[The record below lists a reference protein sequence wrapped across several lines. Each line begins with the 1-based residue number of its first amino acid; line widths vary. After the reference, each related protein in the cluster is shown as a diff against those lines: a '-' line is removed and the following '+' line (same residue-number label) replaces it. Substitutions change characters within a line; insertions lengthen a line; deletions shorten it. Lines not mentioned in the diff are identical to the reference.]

1 LQRKAFKTGLKNKV
15 GNDMSADLHIN
26 PPIDKKQ
33 KYFFF
38 KVVSF
43 LSTLSGWCS
52 AGMTLMAIAITC
64 QMIFV
69 RFVLNGSTVW
79 QTEAV
84 VFLIVAATLIGLPFV
99 QQLRGHVNVNLI
111 PLMLPAVGRYFLA
124 IFTYSI
130 SIITIAIMLW
140 FSFEFWHLA
149 FTRGWTSDS
158 VWAPSLWIVYSSLPI
173 GFGLL
178 ILQLLAD
185 LVAIILKIEAPFGL
199 GEK

>member
-1 LQRKAFKTGLKNKV
+1 MSDHSNINDQTGTSSK
-15 GNDMSADLHIN
+15 
-26 PPIDKKQ
+26 P
-33 KYFFF
+33 FFF

-52 AGMTLMAIAITC
+52 AGMTLIAIAITC

-111 PLMLPAVGRYFLA
+111 PLMLPAKGRYFLA
-124 IFTYSI
+124 IFTYSVA
-130 SIITIAIMLW
+130 IITISMMLW
-140 FSFEFWHLA
+140 FSYEFWHLA
-149 FTRGWTSDS
+149 FTRGWTSDT
-158 VWAPSLWIVYSSLPI
+158 VWAPQLWIVYSSLPI

-185 LVAIILKIEAPFGL
+185 LAAIVLKIELPFGL
-199 GEK
+199 GED

>member
-1 LQRKAFKTGLKNKV
+1 
-15 GNDMSADLHIN
+15 MSADLHIDSS
-26 PPIDKKQ
+26 IDKKQ
-33 KYFFF
+33 KYLFFR
-38 KVVSF
+38 VVSF
-43 LSTLSGWCS
+43 FSTLSGWCS
-52 AGMTLMAIAITC
+52 DGMTLAAIAITC

-111 PLMLPAVGRYFLA
+111 PLMLPAKGRYFLA
-124 IFTYSI
+124 IFTYSVA
-130 SIITIAIMLW
+130 IITISMMLW
-140 FSFEFWHLA
+140 FSYEFWHLA
-149 FTRGWTSDS
+149 FTRGWTSDT
-158 VWAPSLWIVYSSLPI
+158 VWAPQLWIVYSSLPI

-185 LVAIILKIEAPFGL
+185 LAAIVLKIELPFGL
-199 GEK
+199 GED

>member
-1 LQRKAFKTGLKNKV
+1 MSGNAHSNAERAKT
-15 GNDMSADLHIN
+15 
-26 PPIDKKQ
+26 Q
-33 KYFFF
+33 KPVFF
-38 KVVSF
+38 KVVAF

-52 AGMTLMAIAITC
+52 AGMTVIAIAITC

-111 PLMLPAVGRYFLA
+111 PLMLPAKGRYFLA
-124 IFTYSI
+124 IFTYSVA
-130 SIITIAIMLW
+130 IITISMMLW
-140 FSFEFWHLA
+140 FSYEFWHLA
-149 FTRGWTSDS
+149 FTRGWTSDT
-158 VWAPSLWIVYSSLPI
+158 VWAPQLWIVYSSLPI

-185 LVAIILKIEAPFGL
+185 LAAIVLKIELPFGL
-199 GEK
+199 GED

>member
-1 LQRKAFKTGLKNKV
+1 MSGNAHSNAASAKT
-15 GNDMSADLHIN
+15 
-26 PPIDKKQ
+26 KKPV
-33 KYFFF
+33 FF
-38 KVVSF
+38 KVVAF

-52 AGMTLMAIAITC
+52 AGMTVIAIAITC

-111 PLMLPAVGRYFLA
+111 PLMLPPSGRYFLA

-130 SIITIAIMLW
+130 SIITISIMLW
-140 FSFEFWHLA
+140 FSYEFWHLA

-173 GFGLL
+173 GFSLL
-178 ILQLLAD
+178 ILQLTSDLA
-185 LVAIILKIEAPFGL
+185 AIVLKLEAPFGL
-199 GEK
+199 EAD

>member
-1 LQRKAFKTGLKNKV
+1 MSDHSNTNDQSDTKTK
-15 GNDMSADLHIN
+15 
-26 PPIDKKQ
+26 PI
-33 KYFFF
+33 FF

-43 LSTLSGWCS
+43 LSTMSGWCS

-111 PLMLPAVGRYFLA
+111 PLM
-124 IFTYSI
+124 
-130 SIITIAIMLW
+130 
-140 FSFEFWHLA
+140 FE
-149 FTRGWTSDS
+149 T
-158 VWAPSLWIVYSSLPI
+158 P
-173 GFGLL
+173 
-178 ILQLLAD
+178 
-185 LVAIILKIEAPFGL
+185 
-199 GEK
+199 